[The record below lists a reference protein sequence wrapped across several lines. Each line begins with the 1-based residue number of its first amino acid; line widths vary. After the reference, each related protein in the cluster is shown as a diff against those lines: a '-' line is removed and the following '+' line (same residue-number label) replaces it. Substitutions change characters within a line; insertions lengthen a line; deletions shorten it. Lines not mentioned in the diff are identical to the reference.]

1 MTENNSELLKA
12 ADEMI
17 EDFKSI
23 SDEDFGALYDLCENS
38 EITCLYR
45 DVNEMFDY
53 IGHIKKG
60 SVYNSPAHT
69 P

>member
-23 SDEDFGALYDLCENS
+23 SDEDFGALYDL
-38 EITCLYR
+38 
-45 DVNEMFDY
+45 
-53 IGHIKKG
+53 
-60 SVYNSPAHT
+60 SVIPQLI
-69 P
+69 PEFK